1 MLLESPM
8 KSIFAPPLSSILKS
22 RRLLAV
28 LLLGFSSGLPL
39 ALTGATLQAWM
50 TTENVDLTVIG
61 LFSLVGLPYAL
72 KFLWAPLMD
81 RYVPPFL
88 GRRRGWI
95 LVTQIAVMI
104 SVIMLALV
112 KPSHFPGT
120 TAFFALLVAFFSA
133 SQDVVVDAYRTDVLA
148 PSELGP
154 GAGLHITG
162 YRIAMLVSGSVAL
175 MLSDHISWKL
185 VYFAMSLFM
194 IIGMVTTVMAPEPT
208 VQVRPPH
215 SLREAAVLPFV
226 EFLKRRGAFEI
237 LGFILLYKLD
247 VVLATALTT
256 PFIMGL
262 GFSRTDIGVVTKGFG
277 LVATVVGSLAGG
289 MLLPKL
295 GMKRGLFFFGIFQGV
310 STYTFWML
318 ARAGHDYPL
327 MVSSIAVENFCSGMG
342 NAAFFAFL
350 MSVCDKRYTATQFA
364 LLSSFMALTRIFGGA
379 PSGYLVK
386 MLGWENFYILCIF
399 IMIPGLLLL
408 SRFSSWQKAEQ
419 MSTEVA

>member
-8 KSIFAPPLSSILKS
+8 KSIFAPLRS

-104 SVIMLALV
+104 SVILLALV

-208 VQVRPPH
+208 VQVKPPH

-386 MLGWENFYILCIF
+386 LLGWENFYILCIF

-408 SRFSSWQKAEQ
+408 SRFSHWQKAEQ